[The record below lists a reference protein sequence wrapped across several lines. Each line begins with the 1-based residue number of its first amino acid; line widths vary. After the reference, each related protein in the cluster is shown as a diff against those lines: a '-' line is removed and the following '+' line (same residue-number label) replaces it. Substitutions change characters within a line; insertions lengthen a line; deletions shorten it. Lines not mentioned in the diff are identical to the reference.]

1 MRVVPRWG
9 RRFGVQPLART
20 NHRGFDRAF
29 HSITG
34 DYHGR
39 KEEGRKEG
47 FQEVWREEG
56 CQEGQEVSFRSST
69 TEKPAPW
76 RRLLSLC
83 HLVYRPWANSTI
95 RAINASCT
103 IPLSAAARENS

>member
-1 MRVVPRWG
+1 MRVVPQWRK
-9 RRFGVQPLART
+9 RFGVHPLART

-29 HSITG
+29 HSMTG

-39 KEEGRKEG
+39 KEGSKESRQEDWRKEG
-47 FQEVWREEG
+47 GEEG
-56 CQEGQEVSFRSST
+56 CQEGWRKEGCKEGRRSQEGRKEGQEVSFRSST

-83 HLVYRPWANSTI
+83 HLVYR
-95 RAINASCT
+95 
-103 IPLSAAARENS
+103 

>member
-1 MRVVPRWG
+1 
-9 RRFGVQPLART
+9 LART

-47 FQEVWREEG
+47 CQEVWREEG
-56 CQEGQEVSFRSST
+56 LPRRAAPRRRKEGRRS
-69 TEKPAPW
+69 KK
-76 RRLLSLC
+76 
-83 HLVYRPWANSTI
+83 
-95 RAINASCT
+95 
-103 IPLSAAARENS
+103 AAKKAKK

>member
-9 RRFGVQPLART
+9 RRLGVHPLART

-39 KEEGRKEG
+39 KEGSKEG
-47 FQEVWREEG
+47 SQEGWREEG
-56 CQEGQEVSFRSST
+56 CQEGWRKEGWRQEGCKEGRRSQEGCKEGQEVSFRSST

-83 HLVYRPWANSTI
+83 HLV
-95 RAINASCT
+95 
-103 IPLSAAARENS
+103 